1 MSFWSFLVKTDEEV
15 NDDILAGKEGETISS
30 SVYRHAIKGKRF
42 YIIAEAFINLLFS
55 FFGQRYHCEENHQ
68 PQFDD

>member
-15 NDDILAGKEGETISS
+15 NDDILDGKKGETISS
-30 SVYRHAIKGKRF
+30 SVYRHSIKGKRL

-55 FFGQRYHCEENHQ
+55 LFGYRDHCENSHQ